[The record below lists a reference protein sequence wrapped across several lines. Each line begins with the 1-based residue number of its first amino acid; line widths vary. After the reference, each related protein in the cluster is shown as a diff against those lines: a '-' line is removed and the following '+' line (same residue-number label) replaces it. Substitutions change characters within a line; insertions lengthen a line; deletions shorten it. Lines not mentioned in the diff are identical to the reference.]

1 MTNAMIEPA
10 PVPAIYA
17 KVNEIRKKVG
27 RIAKNGIGP
36 QTQGSYKFLAIDDIL
51 EAVKPL
57 EDEAGIISYP
67 LNHSV
72 TFHYNT
78 AADKNDGRVPRENV
92 QGLVDFVFRY
102 VAAEDGSF
110 IDVSVPGEGIDSQ
123 DKATRKAVTQAQ
135 KIANI
140 LLYNIITG
148 EQDPDGQDGGAEAQ
162 TTPAASN
169 STQRTV
175 EKARNAGTS
184 ADQKKIVAYIGKDE
198 EKRAKVNELHKKFK
212 ESGLAAD
219 KVNEKIVAEL
229 GL

>member
-1 MTNAMIEPA
+1 MTTAIIEPA
-10 PVPAIYA
+10 VPAIYA
-17 KVNEIRKKVG
+17 RVNEIRKKVG
-27 RIAKNGIGP
+27 RIAKNGVGP

-123 DKATRKAVTQAQ
+123 DKATRKA
-135 KIANI
+135 
-140 LLYNIITG
+140 
-148 EQDPDGQDGGAEAQ
+148 
-162 TTPAASN
+162 
-169 STQRTV
+169 
-175 EKARNAGTS
+175 
-184 ADQKKIVAYIGKDE
+184 
-198 EKRAKVNELHKKFK
+198 
-212 ESGLAAD
+212 
-219 KVNEKIVAEL
+219 
-229 GL
+229 